1 MRKFKVFL
9 ALKGN
14 IPALTL
20 SNFISFSGRNMLNV
34 VWEPFTLSLGATM
47 SNLGWLRSIEGLTQT
62 SLQAVTGRLSDRIG
76 RKPMQVSYYILSIIS
91 MLIYLTAGTWL
102 FLIPG
107 VVLLLLDWHH
117 SHHRLHNL
125 K

>member
-1 MRKFKVFL
+1 
-9 ALKGN
+9 
-14 IPALTL
+14 
-20 SNFISFSGRNMLNV
+20 MLNV

>member
-107 VVLLLLDWHH
+107 VVLFAFGLA
-117 SHHRLHNL
+117 SQSSSAT
-125 K
+125 